1 MGGTAEAFFRP
12 IGGMEE
18 ASFFHSSL
26 NYESSASAQQ
36 KQDAAVQ
43 LSEAGEI
50 LTIVRTK
57 YRRCDCVNR
66 ARREREDKMEEK
78 TTMTKEMVTYVAAHE
93 RVDVSGVLRGDD
105 SSHALDKVVERLAVA
120 PAV

>member
-26 NYESSASAQQ
+26 NYERSASAQQ

-43 LSEAGEI
+43 LSEAGET

-57 YRRCDCVNR
+57 HRLCDCVNR

-78 TTMTKEMVTYVAAHE
+78 TTMTKEPAAKNHAH
-93 RVDVSGVLRGDD
+93 SLPAPAA
-105 SSHALDKVVERLAVA
+105 SSHAFSLLNLPRPFAQRLRCFAL
-120 PAV
+120 